1 MNFCIILKLRER
13 SFQKFNNYCYELQLL
28 NNTDLVRCG
37 IPFFLVLNSVYPLL
51 CYVLPQRFQYMRRAI
66 IYLSKE
72 KRFIKFKFRLNYSLR
87 NILHGI
93 VGLLFLVERS
103 SLVCWEQQCL
113 SLQKTRTYPANICL
127 FKVNNKNT
135 KERCEQVNNQVTI
148 MTFFLCLYCSRWT
161 YFTPYFLVFL

>member
-1 MNFCIILKLRER
+1 M
-13 SFQKFNNYCYELQLL
+13 SFSCWK
-28 NNTDLVRCG
+28 NTDLVRCW
-37 IPFFLVLNSVYPLL
+37 ISFFLVLNSVCPLL

-72 KRFIKFKFRLNYSLR
+72 KPFIKFKFRLNYSLW

-113 SLQKTRTYPANICL
+113 SQQKTRTYPANICL

-148 MTFFLCLYCSRWT
+148 MTFFWCLYCSRWT